1 MKITAKENTTALR
14 GLSMTKLALVSAI
27 CGLGLMSNA
36 FGQPIQLDLG
46 NSALAS
52 NGAGFSK
59 VGLNNASVVNGT
71 YYEWDSVAG
80 TAYTLSIT
88 NVNTYGGTGT
98 LNADGFYN
106 ISGTGPAY
114 FTLSGLPAG
123 NTVAIYACVA
133 WNGTGQGAQFI
144 YGGVTNQVVN
154 AGTMTN
160 PSISTLQFVARA
172 TVDVNGKVSGSWF
185 GTGAVPAA
193 YTHEGDMGAIIFDV
207 EPCQPAITM
216 NGSNPLLVP
225 QNSTYHDP
233 GATAVDS
240 CSGSPLTVTTNGTV
254 DATTIGT
261 YTVTYTAISDG
272 ITNTATRTVNVVL
285 SDFLNLDLANGSGG
299 DITPAGFNRLNR
311 SGANMTFSVPSV
323 GGTTYTVSFTTSTA
337 HTAAL

>member
-71 YYEWDSVAG
+71 YYEWDNVAG

-88 NVNTYGGTGT
+88 NVNQYGGTGT
-98 LNADGFYN
+98 LDADGFYN
-106 ISGTGPAY
+106 ISATGPAY

-123 NTVAIYACVA
+123 NTVAIYACYA
-133 WNGTGQGAQFI
+133 WNGSGKGGEFE
-144 YGGVTNQVVN
+144 YGGVTNAVITGG
-154 AGTMTN
+154 AMAN
-160 PSISTLQFVARA
+160 PSISTLQFVGRTNVSASG
-172 TVDVNGKVSGSWF
+172 TVSGRWY
-185 GTGAVPAA
+185 GQGNLPGA
-193 YTHEGDMGAIIFDV
+193 YTGEGQVGAMIFVV
-207 EPCQPAITM
+207 EPCQPIITV

-225 QNSTYHDP
+225 QNSTFHAP
-233 GATAVDS
+233 GATAVES
-240 CSGSPLTVTTNGTV
+240 CSGSVLTVTTNGTV
-254 DATTIGT
+254 DATTLGT
-261 YTVTYTAISDG
+261 YTRTYTAIADG
-272 ITNTATRTVNVVL
+272 YTNTATHTVNVVL

-299 DITPAGFNRLNR
+299 AITPAGFNRLNR
-311 SGANMTFSVPSV
+311 SRDHMTFSV
-323 GGTTYTVSFTTSTA
+323 
-337 HTAAL
+337 